1 MVVSVSRQRKVTY
14 STLTANLC
22 ILGAHVRTATQ
33 EGSAIVTLMPARWM
47 VSRVTQV
54 LNALTCRRQLMLLD
68 THVDP
73 VQPVLPETVLS
84 VRVGGIEVHLCITKF
99 NLHRKPSSSSSSS
112 SSSSTSSSPFKKK
125 LSFGMVFFLPKSVKR
140 RICLNLSRLQQTEN
154 ACPLTI
160 LRANVQLRRRV
171 NYGRARDR
179 ALFSGP
185 PASLVENLLFNLVPR
200 AFRLKNH
207 CKLITFN
214 VFHVKLSR
222 YRWMW

>member
-1 MVVSVSRQRKVTY
+1 
-14 STLTANLC
+14 
-22 ILGAHVRTATQ
+22 
-33 EGSAIVTLMPARWM
+33 M

-222 YRWMW
+222 YR

>member
-22 ILGAHVRTATQ
+22 IQGAHVRTATQ

-84 VRVGGIEVHLCITKF
+84 VQVGGIEVHLYINKL
-99 NLHRKPSSSSSSS
+99 NLHRKPSSLSSSSS
-112 SSSSTSSSPFKKK
+112 SLSSSSSYHH
-125 LSFGMVFFLPKSVKR
+125 
-140 RICLNLSRLQQTEN
+140 
-154 ACPLTI
+154 
-160 LRANVQLRRRV
+160 LRRSCRSGWYFSYL
-171 NYGRARDR
+171 NQSRENIPKFIT
-179 ALFSGP
+179 ALTKWKRMS
-185 PASLVENLLFNLVPR
+185 FNHPSSKR
-200 AFRLKNH
+200 SAQK
-207 CKLITFN
+207 TG
-214 VFHVKLSR
+214 
-222 YRWMW
+222 

>member
-1 MVVSVSRQRKVTY
+1 M
-14 STLTANLC
+14 
-22 ILGAHVRTATQ
+22 
-33 EGSAIVTLMPARWM
+33 
-47 VSRVTQV
+47 
-54 LNALTCRRQLMLLD
+54 
-68 THVDP
+68 DP

-125 LSFGMVFFLPKSVKR
+125 LSFGMVLFLPKSVKR

-171 NYGRARDR
+171 NSGRARYR
-179 ALFSGP
+179 ALFSGA

-200 AFRLKNH
+200 AFPLKNH

-222 YRWMW
+222 YR

>member
-1 MVVSVSRQRKVTY
+1 
-14 STLTANLC
+14 
-22 ILGAHVRTATQ
+22 
-33 EGSAIVTLMPARWM
+33 M

-84 VRVGGIEVHLCITKF
+84 VRVGGIEIHLCITKF

-125 LSFGMVFFLPKSVKR
+125 LSFGMVLFLPKSVKR

-154 ACPLTI
+154 ACPLII
-160 LRANVQLRRRV
+160 LRANVQLRRGV

-200 AFRLKNH
+200 AFPLKNH

-222 YRWMW
+222 YR

>member
-1 MVVSVSRQRKVTY
+1 
-14 STLTANLC
+14 
-22 ILGAHVRTATQ
+22 
-33 EGSAIVTLMPARWM
+33 M

-125 LSFGMVFFLPKSVKR
+125 LSFGMVLFLPKSVKK

-171 NYGRARDR
+171 NYERARDR
-179 ALFSGP
+179 VLFSGAP
-185 PASLVENLLFNLVPR
+185 RQSGRELAVQPRPQGFSLKKSLQIN
-200 AFRLKNH
+200 
-207 CKLITFN
+207 N
-214 VFHVKLSR
+214 VQCFSC
-222 YRWMW
+222 

>member
-22 ILGAHVRTATQ
+22 IQGAHVRTATQ

-84 VRVGGIEVHLCITKF
+84 VRVGGIEVHLRITKF
-99 NLHRKPSSSSSSS
+99 NLHRKPS

-125 LSFGMVFFLPKSVKR
+125 LSFGMVLFLPKSVNR

-185 PASLVENLLFNLVPR
+185 PRQSGREFAVQPRPQGFSLKKSLQIN
-200 AFRLKNH
+200 
-207 CKLITFN
+207 N
-214 VFHVKLSR
+214 VQCFSC
-222 YRWMW
+222 

>member
-1 MVVSVSRQRKVTY
+1 MVVSVSHQRKVTY

-22 ILGAHVRTATQ
+22 IQGAHVRMVTQ
-33 EGSAIVTLMPARWM
+33 EGSAIVTLMPARWV

-84 VRVGGIEVHLCITKF
+84 VRVSGIEVHLCITKF
-99 NLHRKPSSSSSSS
+99 NLRRKPSSSSSSS
-112 SSSSTSSSPFKKK
+112 SSSSTSSSPFKRK
-125 LSFGMVFFLPKSVKR
+125 LSFGMVLFLPKSVKR

-160 LRANVQLRRRV
+160 LRANVQHRRRV
-171 NYGRARDR
+171 NYERARDR

-200 AFRLKNH
+200 AFPLKNH

>member
-84 VRVGGIEVHLCITKF
+84 VQVGGIEVHLCITKL
-99 NLHRKPSSSSSSS
+99 NLHRKPSSLSSSSSSS
-112 SSSSTSSSPFKKK
+112 SSLSSS
-125 LSFGMVFFLPKSVKR
+125 SSYHH
-140 RICLNLSRLQQTEN
+140 
-154 ACPLTI
+154 
-160 LRANVQLRRRV
+160 LRRSCPSGWYFSYLNQSRE
-171 NYGRARDR
+171 NMPKFIT
-179 ALFSGP
+179 ALTKWKRMS
-185 PASLVENLLFNLVPR
+185 FNHP
-200 AFRLKNH
+200 
-207 CKLITFN
+207 
-214 VFHVKLSR
+214 LSKR
-222 YRWMW
+222 SAQKTS